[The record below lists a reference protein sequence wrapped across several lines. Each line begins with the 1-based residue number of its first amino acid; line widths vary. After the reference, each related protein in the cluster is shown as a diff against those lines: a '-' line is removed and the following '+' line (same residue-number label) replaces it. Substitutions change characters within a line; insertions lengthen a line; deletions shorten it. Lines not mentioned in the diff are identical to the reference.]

1 MGLDEG
7 LLRRAREAGSAA
19 EDAQYRAE
27 LAKADYHHTV
37 RLLHLAGAT
46 MREIA
51 DALGISHQRVHQII
65 ELAGDGGWKPKKR
78 AGADLACTFCGLD
91 RGRVSRLI
99 AGPGVYICTDCVAL
113 VGTVAAQG
121 TTIQTDRT
129 RLESMPASDRVG
141 CSFCGAE
148 AATGTSM
155 ITGPGVRICPS
166 CVQLCQEIVAEELG

>member
-19 EDAQYRAE
+19 EAAQSKAE
-27 LAKADYHHTV
+27 LAKAEYHHAV

-65 ELAGDGGWKPKKR
+65 DLAGDGGWKPKKR
-78 AGADLACTFCGLD
+78 AGADLVCTFCGLD
-91 RGRVSRLI
+91 KDRVSRLI
-99 AGPGVYICTDCVAL
+99 AGPGVFICTDCVAL
-113 VGTVAAQG
+113 VGAVAAQG
-121 TTIQTDRT
+121 TTVQTDRT
-129 RLESMPASDRVG
+129 RLECLPLPDRIG

-148 AATGTSM
+148 AAGDTSM
-155 ITGPGVRICPS
+155 VTGPGVRICQS